1 MANACCLMHVEFE
14 GLGIYDFALRN
25 AGFDIDTYLVPKQ
38 GVPKQTA
45 DFHLIV
51 GGPMSANGRDA
62 WIAEEIAFIAKAIA
76 SGKPVLGICLG
87 AQMMT
92 KALGGAVYKGPQPE
106 IGMTTIHLT
115 SEGKADPIFRK
126 LQDPAEVFEW
136 HSEGIQPPP
145 GAVVM
150 ASSAAYPV
158 QAFRYGPKAVG
169 VLFHAEMDRT
179 DIDRLCAHCP
189 ADIHAAGLTSSAI
202 LQKAK
207 FYLPVLHKWAEHLLE
222 SLITA

>member
-1 MANACCLMHVEFE
+1 MPTACCLQHVEFE
-14 GLGIYDFALRN
+14 GLGIYDFALRSR
-25 AGFDIDTYLVPKQ
+25 GFDIETFLVPKQ
-38 GVPKQTA
+38 GVPKDVA
-45 DFHLIV
+45 DFHIIV
-51 GGPMSANGRDA
+51 GGPMSANGRDP
-62 WIAEEIAFIAKAIA
+62 WIASEIAFVGKAVA

-87 AQMMT
+87 AQIMA
-92 KALGGAVYKGPQPE
+92 KALGGSVYKGPQLE
-106 IGMTTIHLT
+106 IGMTAIHLT
-115 SEGKADPIFRK
+115 AEGKADPVFGQ

-136 HSEGIQPPP
+136 HGEGIQPPP

-189 ADIHAAGLTSSAI
+189 ADIRAAGLTSSAI

-207 FYLPVLHKWAEHLLE
+207 FYLPVLHRWAERLLD
-222 SLITA
+222 SLIHV